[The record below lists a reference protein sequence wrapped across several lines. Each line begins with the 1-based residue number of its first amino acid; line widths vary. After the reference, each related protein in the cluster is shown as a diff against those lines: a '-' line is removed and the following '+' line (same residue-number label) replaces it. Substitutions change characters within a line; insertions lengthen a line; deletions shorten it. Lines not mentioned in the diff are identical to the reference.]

1 MLVAGALVPAC
12 ARRATALPVQAVHD
26 GISIAVYASP
36 AGAADD
42 PGGVGYALI
51 DDRRWIDVDG
61 DAIVLDRIAPE
72 VALES
77 LVIEPLAGGS
87 LVIGACLRAWVGRDP
102 ADDGAPAADHGPV
115 LAPMLRCAVHA
126 RRGRY
131 LVRVLYVSH
140 ALGYRAQHDVAMTAP
155 DRATVVSRFAI
166 ATPPWHTRGN
176 VAVWSGLPGT
186 EHPPRE
192 LARGAVMLDGSTAVI
207 AVPPRVISA
216 ELRWVYEGA
225 ARAADGSDPRERQWR
240 HDSHPA
246 VWVWLE
252 LRDARTESLAGA
264 VHAHVEPPGEPAR
277 DIDVPP
283 LARRTI
289 AAGLGLPLW
298 IDPQLHGRR
307 DLRTDSPDDGALTDR
322 FALSVANTGSVPR
335 DVWIEEP
342 LRPVRRRS
350 IVHAWPSEP
359 SVVSRSSLGDARG
372 ASRESLRLK
381 LTVPAG
387 KLAHG
392 GFEIRYEL

>member
-1 MLVAGALVPAC
+1 MLVVGALAPAC
-12 ARRATALPVQAVHD
+12 ARWAATPPVQAVQD
-26 GISIAVYASP
+26 GISIALYASP
-36 AGAADD
+36 ASAADG
-42 PGGVGYALI
+42 PGGGYAMI

-87 LVIGACLRAWVGRDP
+87 LVIGACLRQRVGPDP
-102 ADDGAPAADHGPV
+102 ADGDVRAADHGPV

-140 ALGYRAQHDVAMTAP
+140 ALGHRAQHDVAMTTP
-155 DRATVVSRFAI
+155 DRAIVVSRYAI
-166 ATPPWHTRGN
+166 ATPAWRTRGT
-176 VAVWSGLPGT
+176 VAVWSGTPGT

-192 LARGAVMLDGSTAVI
+192 LARGVVMLDGSTAVI
-207 AVPPRVISA
+207 AVPPRVISG
-216 ELRWVYEGA
+216 ELRRIYEGA

-240 HDSHPA
+240 HESHPA

-252 LRDARTESLAGA
+252 LRDARAESLAGA
-264 VHAHVEPPGEPAR
+264 VHVHVELPGEPAR
-277 DIDVPP
+277 DIEVPP
-283 LARRTI
+283 FARRTI

-322 FALSVANTGSVPR
+322 FAVSVANADRGPR
-335 DVWIEEP
+335 EVWIEEP
-342 LRPVRRRS
+342 LRPVRRRL
-350 IVHAWPSEP
+350 IVRAWPGEP
-359 SVVSRSSLGDARG
+359 SVVSRGGQGDG
-372 ASRESLRLK
+372 AGAPRESLRLR

-387 KLAHG
+387 KVARG
-392 GFEIRYEL
+392 GFEIHYEL